1 MAQPDHRS
9 PRPRQPAAL
18 SFISLACLAALH
30 APAHAQSAEVT
41 LPAVTIRSAPSTAPA
56 DVTGFGDQPAA
67 SVPISTTV
75 IDSRTI
81 SDVGARR
88 ISDLYQL
95 DASVSDAYNA
105 VGYYDYASVRGFVID
120 NTYNFRREGLPIS
133 AETSLPLD
141 HLQRV
146 ELLKG
151 TSGIQAG
158 TSAPGGL
165 INLVV
170 KRPTAQPQRSLRTEV
185 NEDGNALVH
194 LDMSGR
200 AADGDLG
207 WRLNIAGERLNT
219 EARGTEGKRGLLAL
233 AMDARLSRD
242 SLLEGEFE
250 ISRRRQATVPG
261 LSLLGTALPPADPRI
276 NINSQPW
283 SQPTDF
289 RNFSGSLRFTQAIN
303 SQWNWQAQLGTQRLK
318 TDDYLAYPYGCSAEG
333 NFDRYCSN
341 GDFDLYDYR
350 SENERRTTNA
360 AQWRING
367 DVEAGGLRH
376 KVSAGVLVSRFTL
389 RGQTRAND
397 SGFIAG
403 GNLFTLPA
411 LAPNPQIVDPFT
423 NRTERSTEWFAT
435 DHIEWSPALHT
446 WLGLRHTRLERDSA
460 RTGNDPRA
468 TSYQDHF
475 TTPWLAATFK
485 LDEQR
490 TAYASWGQGVE
501 SEVAPGRA
509 RYTNQGQALPP
520 LKSRQWEM
528 GLRSASDSAR
538 WNLTYFRIDRPLSGD
553 QPACSGT
560 PNSCTRVIDGSAR
573 HQGLELGG
581 GRTAGLWDYNAS
593 LTWIDAER
601 LGSTINPALNGLRP
615 TNVPR
620 WVLRSNVSR
629 AIESVPGLKASAHL
643 SHEGRRAITPDNQ
656 LELGSW
662 TRVDAALRYDTR
674 VQGRPASWVL
684 AVDNVFNRRYFQE
697 APFQYEHIYLFPAA
711 SRTLRVAFET
721 QF

>member
-1 MAQPDHRS
+1 MARPDLRF
-9 PRPRQPAAL
+9 PRPLQPAAL
-18 SFISLACLAALH
+18 TLISLACLAALQ
-30 APAHAQSAEVT
+30 APAHAQGSDLM
-41 LPAVTIRSAPSTAPA
+41 LPAVTIRSAGSAAPA

-88 ISDLYQL
+88 ISDLYKL

-170 KRPTAQPQRSLRTEV
+170 KRPTAQPQRSFRTEV

-194 LDMSGR
+194 LDMGGR
-200 AADGDLG
+200 AAEGDLG

-233 AMDARLSRD
+233 ALDARLSRD

-261 LSLLGTALPPADPRI
+261 LSLLGNALPPADPRI
-276 NINSQPW
+276 NINTQPW

-303 SQWNWQAQLGTQRLK
+303 SQWNWQAQLGSQRLK
-318 TDDYLAYPYGCSAEG
+318 TDDFLAFPYGCSAEG

-350 SENERRTTNA
+350 SFDERRNTTA
-360 AQWRING
+360 AQFKVNG
-367 DVEAGGLRH
+367 RVEAGGLQH
-376 KVSAGVLVSRFTL
+376 DLSFGVLASRFTV
-389 RGQTRAND
+389 RGNDRFGANPLL
-397 SGFIAG
+397 AT
-403 GNLFTLPA
+403 GNVFTLPA
-411 LAPNPQIVDPFT
+411 VAPATAPDDSFT
-423 NRTERSTEWFAT
+423 NRTERSTEFFVT
-435 DHIEWSPALHT
+435 DVIRWSDAFQT
-446 WLGLRHTRLERDSA
+446 WAGLRHTRLERDSI
-460 RTGNDPRA
+460 RTGADPRA
-468 TSYQDHF
+468 TSYEDSF
-475 TTPWLAATFK
+475 TTPWLAASLK
-485 LDEQR
+485 LDAQR
-490 TAYASWGQGVE
+490 TVYASWGQGVE

-509 RYTNQGQALPP
+509 RYTNRGLALPP
-520 LKSRQWEM
+520 LKSRQWEA
-528 GLRSASDSAR
+528 GIRSMDESAR
-538 WNLTYFRIDRPLSGD
+538 WNLTYFRISRPVSGD
-553 QPACSGT
+553 LPACSGAA
-560 PNSCTRVIDGSAR
+560 NSCTRVIDGSAR
-573 HQGLELGG
+573 HQGIELGG
-581 GRTAGLWDYNAS
+581 GRTAGAWDYDAS
-593 LTWIDAER
+593 VTWIDAER
-601 LGSTINPALNGLRP
+601 LGSTIDPTVNGLRP

-620 WVLRSNVSR
+620 YVLRANVGR
-629 AIESVPGLKASAHL
+629 RINALPGLSAHAHL
-643 SHEGRRAITPDNQ
+643 SHEGRRAVTPTNDV
-656 LELGSW
+656 ELGSW
-662 TRVDAALRYDTR
+662 TRVDASLRYATK
-674 VQGRPASWVL
+674 VQGQAASWVL
-684 AVDNVFNRRYFQE
+684 GIDNLFDRRYFQE
-697 APFQYEHIYLFPAA
+697 APFQYGHIYLFPAA
-711 SRTLRVAFET
+711 SRTVRVAFET